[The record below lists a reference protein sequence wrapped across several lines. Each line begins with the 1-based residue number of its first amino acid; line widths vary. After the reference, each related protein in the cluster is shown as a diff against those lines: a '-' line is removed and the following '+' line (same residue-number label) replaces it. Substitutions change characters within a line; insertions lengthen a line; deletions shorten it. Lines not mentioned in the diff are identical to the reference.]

1 MKFSLI
7 DELRSRHPVR
17 RLCALLGVS
26 PSGYYAWCS
35 RPQSD
40 HAREDRRLR
49 VEIRTAFKASRETYG
64 ARRIYDELHD
74 QGVSCSR
81 HRISRLMREAGLQAK
96 KARQFR
102 VTTQSSAARPVAEN
116 RLDQCFKAARLD
128 EIWVADITY
137 IRSLEGWLYL
147 AVILDLCSRRVV
159 GWSVRPYLDDR
170 LTLEALRRALQERS
184 APRIHH
190 SDRGSQYASEDYRR
204 LLKSN
209 GVQQSMSRKG
219 NCYDNAPVESFFDSL
234 KTEEVADRV
243 YRTRREA
250 TGSIVDYLERF
261 YNRRRRHSSIG
272 GLSPVA
278 FEKQH
283 KAAPGAPVSVGL
295 QGLESIAQTN
305 DLAERL
311 N

>member
-40 HAREDRRLR
+40 HAREDRRLH

-81 HRISRLMREAGLQAK
+81 HRIARLMREAGLQAK

-116 RLDQCFKAARLD
+116 R
-128 EIWVADITY
+128 
-137 IRSLEGWLYL
+137 
-147 AVILDLCSRRVV
+147 
-159 GWSVRPYLDDR
+159 
-170 LTLEALRRALQERS
+170 
-184 APRIHH
+184 
-190 SDRGSQYASEDYRR
+190 
-204 LLKSN
+204 
-209 GVQQSMSRKG
+209 
-219 NCYDNAPVESFFDSL
+219 
-234 KTEEVADRV
+234 
-243 YRTRREA
+243 
-250 TGSIVDYLERF
+250 
-261 YNRRRRHSSIG
+261 
-272 GLSPVA
+272 
-278 FEKQH
+278 
-283 KAAPGAPVSVGL
+283 
-295 QGLESIAQTN
+295 
-305 DLAERL
+305 
-311 N
+311 